1 MAENNQNAMAGSD
14 PAKPKP
20 AVPGAAKQAASGAA
34 KPAVPDAARQAAS
47 GAAKPA
53 VPGAAKQAASGA
65 AKPAVPDAAKQAAS
79 GAAKPAVS
87 NSGVYKPPLERADSN
102 PYKDSRISS
111 VSAWFQERFYVM
123 LPVIDYLKKKEVP
136 KHRLSFW
143 YYFGGLTLFFF
154 LIQIITGLLLM
165 QYYKPTEAEAFASFV
180 FIQREISFGWL
191 IRQLHAWSANLMVM
205 MAFIHMFSTFFMKS
219 YRKPRELMWVSG
231 FVLLVLSLGFGFT
244 GYLLPWNELAFFA
257 TQVGTETPKVAPGGA
272 FLVNIL
278 RGGEEVSGETL
289 TRMFSLHVVLLPGL
303 LMLVLSAHLLLV
315 QVLGT
320 SAPIGYKESGMIKG
334 YEKFFPTFLAK
345 DAIGWIIGFG
355 LLVYLAAVFPWEIG
369 EKANALNPAP
379 NGIKPEWYF
388 WAQFQLLK
396 DLKFEGGELVAI
408 GLITVGA
415 IVWLLVPF
423 IDFKASREE
432 KSPIFTMLGLI
443 VLAFLLI
450 NTWRVFAEYG
460 W

>member
-1 MAENNQNAMAGSD
+1 MAENNQNAATGNT
-14 PAKPKP
+14 PVKPKP
-20 AVPGAAKQAASGAA
+20 AAPGAA
-34 KPAVPDAARQAAS
+34 KPAAP

-53 VPGAAKQAASGA
+53 APGA
-65 AKPAVPDAAKQAAS
+65 AKPAAQAAS
-79 GAAKPAVS
+79 KPATPVAAKSQPS
-87 NSGVYKPPLERADSN
+87 TSTGGGVYKPPVDRPDPN
-102 PYKDSRISS
+102 PYKDSR
-111 VSAWFQERFYVM
+111 VSALGSWFQERFYVM
-123 LPVIDYLKKKEVP
+123 MPVIDYLKKKEVP
-136 KHRLSFW
+136 QHRLSFW

-154 LIQIITGLLLM
+154 IIQIVTGLLLL
-165 QYYKPTEAEAFASFV
+165 QYYKPTASEAFASFV
-180 FIQREISFGWL
+180 FIQQEVPFGWL
-191 IRQLHAWSANLMVM
+191 IRQVHAWSANLMVM

-257 TQVGTETPKVAPGGA
+257 TQVGTEVPKVAPGGA
-272 FLVNIL
+272 FLVGIL
-278 RGGEEVSGETL
+278 RGGEEVGPETL

-355 LLVYLAAVFPWEIG
+355 LLVYLAVVFPWEIG
-369 EKANALNPAP
+369 VKAEALTAAP
-379 NGIKPEWYF
+379 VGIKPEWYF

-396 DLKFEGGELVAI
+396 DLTFEGGELVAI
-408 GLITVGA
+408 ALLTVGA
-415 IVWLLVPF
+415 IVWILVPF
-423 IDFKASREE
+423 IDRQASKEQ
-432 KSPIFTMLGLI
+432 KSPLFTIFGLL

-450 NTWRVFAEYG
+450 NTYRVYAEYG

>member
-1 MAENNQNAMAGSD
+1 MAENNQNAMAGSA

-20 AVPGAAKQAASGAA
+20 AVPGAAKQVAPGSAKPAAPGAAKQAASGAA
-34 KPAVPDAARQAAS
+34 KPAVS
-47 GAAKPA
+47 T
-53 VPGAAKQAASGA
+53 
-65 AKPAVPDAAKQAAS
+65 
-79 GAAKPAVS
+79 
-87 NSGVYKPPLERADSN
+87 SGVYKPPVDRADSN
-102 PYKDSRISS
+102 PYKDSRINAVSS
-111 VSAWFQERFYVM
+111 WLQERFYVM

-191 IRQLHAWSANLMVM
+191 IRQIHAWSANLMVM

-320 SAPIGYKESGMIKG
+320 SAPIGYKESGLIKG

-345 DAIGWIIGFG
+345 DAIGWIIGFV

-369 EKANALNPAP
+369 VKANALNPAP
-379 NGIKPEWYF
+379 MGIKPEWYF

-415 IVWLLVPF
+415 VIWLLVPF
-423 IDFKASREE
+423 IDFKASKEE
-432 KSPIFTMLGLI
+432 KSPIFTMLGLV
-443 VLAFLLI
+443 VLAFLVI

>member
-1 MAENNQNAMAGSD
+1 
-14 PAKPKP
+14 
-20 AVPGAAKQAASGAA
+20 
-34 KPAVPDAARQAAS
+34 
-47 GAAKPA
+47 
-53 VPGAAKQAASGA
+53 
-65 AKPAVPDAAKQAAS
+65 
-79 GAAKPAVS
+79 
-87 NSGVYKPPLERADSN
+87 
-102 PYKDSRISS
+102 
-111 VSAWFQERFYVM
+111 
-123 LPVIDYLKKKEVP
+123 
-136 KHRLSFW
+136 
-143 YYFGGLTLFFF
+143 
-154 LIQIITGLLLM
+154 M
-165 QYYKPTEAEAFASFV
+165 QYYKPTEAAAFASFV
-180 FIQREISFGWL
+180 FIQKEVPFGWL
-191 IRQLHAWSANLMVM
+191 IRQIHAWSANLMVL

-257 TQVGTETPKVAPGGA
+257 TQVGTEVPKVAPGGA
-272 FLVNIL
+272 LLVGIL

-345 DAIGWIIGFG
+345 DGIGWLIGFA
-355 LLVYLAAVFPWEIG
+355 LLVYLAAVYPWEIG
-369 EKANALNPAP
+369 VKADALSSAP
-379 NGIKPEWYF
+379 VGIKPEWYF

-396 DLKFEGGELVAI
+396 DLAFEGGELIAI
-408 GLITVGA
+408 ALLTIGA
-415 IVWLLVPF
+415 VVWAAVPF
-423 IDFKASREE
+423 LDRQASREE
-432 KSPIFTMLGLI
+432 KSPKFTILGLV

-450 NTWRVFAEYG
+450 NTFRIYIEYG

>member
-1 MAENNQNAMAGSD
+1 MAENNKNAMAGSA

-20 AVPGAAKQAASGAA
+20 AAPVAAKPAAPGTAKPAAPGAA
-34 KPAVPDAARQAAS
+34 KPAAS
-47 GAAKPA
+47 KG
-53 VPGAAKQAASGA
+53 
-65 AKPAVPDAAKQAAS
+65 
-79 GAAKPAVS
+79 
-87 NSGVYKPPLERADSN
+87 GVYKPPVERAASN
-102 PYKDSRISS
+102 PYKDSR
-111 VSAWFQERFYVM
+111 VSDLGAWFQERFYVV

-154 LIQIITGLLLM
+154 IIQILTGLLLL
-165 QYYKPTEAEAFASFV
+165 QYYKPTEAEAFTSFV
-180 FIQREISFGWL
+180 FIQQEVPFGWL
-191 IRQLHAWSANLMVM
+191 LRQMHAWSANAMVM

-257 TQVGTETPKVAPGGA
+257 TQVGTEVPKVAPGGA
-272 FLVNIL
+272 FLVTLL

-345 DAIGWIIGFG
+345 DAIGWLIGFA
-355 LLVYLAAVFPWEIG
+355 LLVYLAVVSPWEIG
-369 EKANALNPAP
+369 VKADALASAP
-379 NGIKPEWYF
+379 LGIKPEWYF

-396 DLKFEGGELVAI
+396 DFTFPNGELVAI
-408 GLITVGA
+408 ILFTVGA
-415 IVWLLVPF
+415 ILWILVPF
-423 IDFKASREE
+423 IDTKASKEE
-432 KSPIFTMLGLI
+432 KSPIFTIIGLL

-450 NTWRVFAEYG
+450 NTYRVYLESAAL
-460 W
+460 